1 VSNDRLQEILAGTN
15 ATPAQVDAAVALNE
29 DARLRALRLGL
40 LVLAAVSIIAIV
52 PANRLPN
59 YRPGE
64 LPSPET
70 AGGRSEHT

>member
-40 LVLAAVSIIAIV
+40 LVLKQA
-52 PANRLPN
+52 RFGL
-59 YRPGE
+59 
-64 LPSPET
+64 
-70 AGGRSEHT
+70 